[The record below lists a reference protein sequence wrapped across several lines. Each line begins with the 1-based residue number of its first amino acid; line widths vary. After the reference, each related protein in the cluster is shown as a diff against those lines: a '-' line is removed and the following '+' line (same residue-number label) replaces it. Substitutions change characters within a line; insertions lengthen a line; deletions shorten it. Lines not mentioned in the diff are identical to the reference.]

1 MPKVVVE
8 GLEKAMKKL
17 GPELYSDALR
27 EFWKDAATAVMSAA
41 QNAAPNDTG
50 QLRGSLDIGGPGNV
64 FEVAR
69 MNPPEWAKVGTDV
82 NNKGFRYPWAL
93 QAGAR
98 YHFRADGADNSS
110 PGARKPTKGWFSE
123 AFERAMGDIQ
133 SKLGEMI
140 KAIAKR
146 WEE

>member
-8 GLEKAMKKL
+8 GLEKALKKL
-17 GPELYSDALR
+17 RPELYSDALR
-27 EFWKDAATAVMSAA
+27 VFWKDAATEVMSST
-41 QNAAPNDTG
+41 QSAAPSDKG
-50 QLRGSLDIGGPGNV
+50 ALRGSLDIGGPGNV

-69 MNPPEWAKVGTDV
+69 MNPPEWARVGTSV

-93 QAGAR
+93 EAGAR
-98 YHFRADGADNSS
+98 YHFRGSEGDNSS

-123 AFERAMGDIQ
+123 AFKRALDDIQ
-133 SKLGEMI
+133 GKLRGMI
-140 KAIAKR
+140 AEIAKR